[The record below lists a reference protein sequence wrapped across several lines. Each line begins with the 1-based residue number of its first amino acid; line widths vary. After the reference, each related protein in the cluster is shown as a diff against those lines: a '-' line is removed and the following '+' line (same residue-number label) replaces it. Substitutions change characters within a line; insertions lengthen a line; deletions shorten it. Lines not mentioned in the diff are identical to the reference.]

1 MKITQ
6 EKLQKTVEALL
17 KIELETGSV
26 ITESYLE
33 DRAKVI
39 AKTLSEL
46 IAETLS
52 I

>member
-1 MKITQ
+1 MEISQK
-6 EKLQKTVEALL
+6 KLQKTIEALL
-17 KIELETGSV
+17 KIELETGSI

-33 DRAKVI
+33 DRARVI

-46 IAETLS
+46 ITETLS